1 MPRARSNFAP
11 PKNST
16 HSDLW
21 KDGFMWLD
29 PQVIHS
35 LPTLVDGWLL
45 TVELTL
51 VGAAGSLVFGHIA
64 LALQLVRHAPLRW
77 AARLYISF
85 MRGTPSLVQ
94 LFVLFFALPLIG
106 LGGRPMLAAALAL
119 GLNSGAYTAEIL
131 RGNLRVVTAG
141 QFEAAV
147 ALGMPPWRIWAR
159 IALPQML
166 AASLPALINE
176 FTILL
181 KTTPLASVVAVT
193 ELTYA
198 GQMVIA
204 RTYTSAQVMLLVSV
218 GYLAVALP
226 VIHFA
231 RRAEG
236 ALDARRAAS
245 GVAR

>member
-1 MPRARSNFAP
+1 M
-11 PKNST
+11 
-16 HSDLW
+16 L
-21 KDGFMWLD
+21 LD

-35 LPTLVDGWLL
+35 LPALVDGWLL

-51 VGAAGSLVFGHIA
+51 LGAAGSLVFGHLA
-64 LALQLVRHAPLRW
+64 LALQLGGRAPLRW
-77 AARLYISF
+77 VARLYISF

-94 LFVLFFALPLIG
+94 LFVLFFALPLVG

-141 QFEAAV
+141 QFEAAI
-147 ALGMPPWRIWAR
+147 ALGMPPWRTWTR
-159 IALPQML
+159 IALPQTL
-166 AASLPALINE
+166 SASLPALINE

-204 RTYTSAQVMLLVSV
+204 RTYTSAQVMLGVSI

-226 VIHFA
+226 VVHLA
-231 RRAEG
+231 RRVERSLAARRSAG
-236 ALDARRAAS
+236 ALR
-245 GVAR
+245 

>member
-1 MPRARSNFAP
+1 
-11 PKNST
+11 
-16 HSDLW
+16 
-21 KDGFMWLD
+21 MWLD
-29 PQVIHS
+29 PQVIQSMPS
-35 LPTLVDGWLL
+35 LLDGWLL

-51 VGAAGSLVFGHIA
+51 LGAAGSLVCGHLA
-64 LALQLVRHAPLRW
+64 LAMQLTRIAPLRW
-77 AARLYISF
+77 LARLYISF

-94 LFVLFFALPLIG
+94 LFMVFFALPLIG

-131 RGNLRVVTAG
+131 RGNMRVVTRG
-141 QFEAAV
+141 QIEAAT
-147 ALGMPPWRIWAR
+147 AIGMAPWRIALR

-166 AASLPALINE
+166 KASVPALVNE

-204 RTYTSAQVMLLVSV
+204 RIYTSTQIMLLLSV
-218 GYLAVALP
+218 GYLAVVLP
-226 VIHFA
+226 VIWLG
-231 RRAEG
+231 RRLQRSHSTLRG
-236 ALDARRAAS
+236 A
-245 GVAR
+245 

>member
-1 MPRARSNFAP
+1 M
-11 PKNST
+11 
-16 HSDLW
+16 
-21 KDGFMWLD
+21 GFD

-35 LPTLVDGWLL
+35 LPTLIDGWLL

-51 VGAAGSLVFGHIA
+51 LGATGSVVFGHLA
-64 LALQLVRHAPLRW
+64 LAMQLTRIAPLCW
-77 AARLYISF
+77 LARLYISF
-85 MRGTPSLVQ
+85 MRGTPALVQ
-94 LFVLFFALPLIG
+94 LFMLFFALPLIG
-106 LGGRPMLAAALAL
+106 LGGRPMLAAALTL

-141 QFEAAV
+141 QYEAAI
-147 ALGMPPWRIWAR
+147 ALGMAPWRIALR

-166 AASLPALINE
+166 RASLPAFINE

-204 RTYTSAQVMLLVSV
+204 RTYTSTQVMLLVSV

-226 VIHFA
+226 VIYAA
-231 RRAEG
+231 RRIQCKP
-236 ALDARRAAS
+236 RVPRASRIAS